1 MFLWHILLAVTDRFV
16 QVALCCSFPSMEQ
29 NQDMK
34 LNHFF
39 FFWGSKCETM
49 WTFSSPSKN
58 LSSGHFVT
66 YSGVSFA
73 WISAVTNGDLDDVN
87 LKEHMHVSAILI

>member
-1 MFLWHILLAVTDRFV
+1 MLQFSKYGTKPGHEMK
-16 QVALCCSFPSMEQ
+16 SFFSS
-29 NQDMK
+29 
-34 LNHFF
+34 
-39 FFWGSKCETM
+39 GGYKCETM

-73 WISAVTNGDLDDVN
+73 WISTNGDLDDVN